1 MNVIP
6 PTGSCPI
13 EILLDDKPL
22 LAVSKPAGLLT
33 QGPKSA
39 RWTVESLV
47 REDLRVR
54 LGKTGNVY
62 LGIPHRL
69 DRAVTGAMVF
79 ATNSKGAARL
89 AEIFRDRR
97 VRKTYWAILESCPTP
112 TEGELVDG
120 LVKLEGVAFAE
131 IVPVA
136 SAGSQEARLT
146 YRTLREVPGGW
157 LVEIHPETGR
167 FHQIRAQFGHV
178 GCAVLGDVLY
188 GAKQTLLP
196 EEVGWIDD
204 GSESAVTPIALHSRR
219 LTLPH
224 PVRFD
229 ELSIEAPLPAYWNKR
244 GWGGEDTLTR

>member
-1 MNVIP
+1 MNSTP
-6 PTGSCPI
+6 PTEPCPI

-22 LAVSKPAGLLT
+22 LVVNKPAGLLT

-39 RWTVESLV
+39 RSTVESLV
-47 REDLRVR
+47 REEWKRR

-69 DRAVTGAMVF
+69 DRAVTGVMLF
-79 ATNSKGAARL
+79 ATNSKGASRL

-120 LVKLEGVAFAE
+120 LVKLDGVAFAE
-131 IVPVA
+131 IVPVGT
-136 SAGSQEARLT
+136 AGSQEARLT

-178 GCAVLGDVLY
+178 GCPVLGDVLY
-188 GAKQTLLP
+188 GARQSLSP
-196 EEVGWIDD
+196 EETGWIDD
-204 GSESAVTPIALHSRR
+204 GSESPVTPIALHSRR
-219 LTLPH
+219 LILPH

-229 ELSIEAPLPAYWNKR
+229 ELSIEAPLPAYWRQR
-244 GWGGEDTLTR
+244 GWDSEDSATR